1 MMPMMGDPLPGRRLL
16 VLDNDL
22 SILHSMA
29 ALLGQWGCEVLVAS
43 DEAAAL
49 AALNELPPELIL
61 ADYHLDQGATG
72 WNVAQALRVHFGVPI
87 PVVMITADRSD
98 QCRRQL
104 QGVGVPVLNKPV
116 KAGKLRSILSYLL
129 YRNEQSR

>member
-1 MMPMMGDPLPGRRLL
+1 
-16 VLDNDL
+16 
-22 SILHSMA
+22 
-29 ALLGQWGCEVLVAS
+29 
-43 DEAAAL
+43 
-49 AALNELPPELIL
+49 
-61 ADYHLDQGATG
+61 LDQGATG

-129 YRNEQSR
+129 YRNEQSL